1 MQKNSPAKVL
11 IKRLRDKKA
20 VMYFS
25 LKSKTT
31 TEQSLYFLFLSCSF
45 LFFTLASL
53 IILLKFFFLTAY
65 FGSLVYGTTGSGKT
79 FTMTGTVNSP
89 GIMVLILQDLF
100 KARGRKFKENNLRK
114 YKVYLGKKI
123 KGIAQTTNKES

>member
-31 TEQSLYFLFLSCSF
+31 TEQWNLSAD
-45 LFFTLASL
+45 TLELVSDCQL
-53 IILLKFFFLTAY
+53 IN
-65 FGSLVYGTTGSGKT
+65 SGKP
-79 FTMTGTVNSP
+79 SP
-89 GIMVLILQDLF
+89 GHVLSSTPSVFEDLNEF
-100 KARGRKFKENNLRK
+100 LN
-114 YKVYLGKKI
+114 
-123 KGIAQTTNKES
+123 